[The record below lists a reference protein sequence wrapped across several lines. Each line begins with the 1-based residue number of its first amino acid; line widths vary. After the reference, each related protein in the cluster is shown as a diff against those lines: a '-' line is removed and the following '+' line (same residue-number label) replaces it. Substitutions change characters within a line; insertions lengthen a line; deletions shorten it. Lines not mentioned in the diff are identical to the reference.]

1 MKYFKHSRPSV
12 STPFDD
18 EGEEYEQDHS
28 QQETKHHTKYQTKN
42 TISC

>member
-1 MKYFKHSRPSV
+1 MKYFKHSV
-12 STPFDD
+12 SAPFDD

-28 QQETKHHTKYQTKN
+28 QQETKHHAKYQTKD